1 MITILQND
9 DFKEGIL
16 LEAKDGEEILGTIL
30 CKIDEDTLVVKEIS
44 SDRFLIDGLCRAA
57 LNFAFNRFVNKCR
70 FEKQVDDVLNELIK
84 LGFVQI
90 DNYCID
96 NIDNFFTL
104 HKNCKK

>member
-9 DFKEGIL
+9 DFREGIL
-16 LEAKDGEEILGTIL
+16 LEARDGEEVLGTIL
-30 CKIDEDTLVVKEIS
+30 CEIEADTLVIKEIS

-70 FEKQVDDVLNELIK
+70 FAGQKKEVMDELIR
-84 LGFVQI
+84 LQFVQI
-90 DNYCID
+90 DNNLID

>member
-30 CKIDEDTLVVKEIS
+30 CEIDGDTLVVKEIS

>member
-1 MITILQND
+1 MITILQNEEY
-9 DFKEGIL
+9 KEAIL
-16 LEAKDGEEILGTIL
+16 FEAKDSEEILGTLL
-30 CKIDEDTLVVKEIS
+30 CEIEGDTLVIKDIK
-44 SDRFLIDGLCRAA
+44 SDKLLIDGLCRAA

-70 FEKQVDDVLNELIK
+70 FEKQSEEVQNELIR

-90 DNYCID
+90 DNYFID